1 MNLKAKRLKELM
13 RLFLETA
20 RTEGIGSTLKRT
32 RSFIQ
37 RRSGRK
43 KGRFLPPAD
52 ELAKQAG
59 YVPENGR
66 IISVVTALYNTD
78 RKYLEEFIDSFTKQ
92 SCSYRQLILAD
103 ASDTDHR
110 YVGEFALEKSLD
122 DSRIKYIK
130 LSENLGIS
138 GNTNI
143 AVSHADGE
151 YIAFADHDDILSPDA
166 IYQLHRAVDETGADI
181 VYSDEALFDSDYTD
195 PTVGHF
201 KPDFSYYYLTN
212 CNYICHL
219 TCMRKELFEQLGG
232 LDSARD
238 GAQDHDLLL
247 RATEIEGIR
256 IHHIPRVLYY
266 WRVHSRSTSRG
277 VEAKPYVTKNA
288 IDMLDRHLARIKV
301 EGKAREGKFPSTY
314 KIDYR
319 VKDEPLVSIIIP
331 NKDQAEMLTR
341 CIDSIYSKTEYT
353 NFEVLIV
360 ENNSTGREIFET
372 YDRLE
377 KEHDGLRVLRWE
389 KPFNFSR
396 INNFAAA
403 QAKGDLFLLLNNDI
417 EIINGQWLTEMVS
430 LCLQK
435 DVGIVGAMLYYPN
448 DTIQHAGVIT
458 GLGGY
463 AGHSHKY
470 HPRGRSG
477 YMFRLSCVQD
487 LSCVTAACML
497 VRKDVYEKAH
507 GLDEDFTVAFNDV
520 DFCLRVR
527 NMGYHILWTPY
538 AECYHYESISRGSD
552 TSGAKKERFE
562 GERKRLKDRFG
573 DSLTSDPF
581 YNPNLTLDMEDF
593 SESRVLPRYRS

>member
-1 MNLKAKRLKELM
+1 MKELAQ
-13 RLFLETA
+13 LFLETA
-20 RTEGIGSTLKRT
+20 KTEGLGSTIKRT
-32 RSFIQ
+32 KSFLQ

-52 ELAKQAG
+52 ELARQAD
-59 YVPENGR
+59 YVPKNGR
-66 IISVVTALYNTD
+66 VISVVTALFNTD
-78 RKYLEEFIDSFTKQ
+78 KAYLEEFLDSFTRQ
-92 SCSYRQLILAD
+92 SCRYRQLVLAD
-103 ASDTDHR
+103 ASDGEHE
-110 YVGEFALEKSLD
+110 YVGETARRLSEKD
-122 DSRIKYIK
+122 DRIKYVK
-130 LSENLGIS
+130 LEENLGIS
-138 GNTNI
+138 DNTNI
-143 AVSHADGE
+143 AASHADGE

-166 IYQLHRAVDETGADI
+166 IYQLHRAIDEKDCDI
-181 VYSDEALFDSDYTD
+181 VYSDEALFEKDYTD

-219 TCMRKELFEQLGG
+219 TCMRKALFEQLGG
-232 LDSARD
+232 LDRARD
-238 GAQDHDLLL
+238 GAQDHDLLI

-266 WRVHSRSTSRG
+266 WRVHARSTSRG

-288 IDMLDRHLARIKV
+288 IDMLDRHLNRIGVK
-301 EGKAREGKFPSTY
+301 GKAREGKFPSTY

-319 VKDEPLVSIIIP
+319 VTGEAMVSIIIP

-341 CIDSIYSKTEYT
+341 CIDSIYGKTAYR

-360 ENNSTGREIFET
+360 ENNSTSREIFET
-372 YDRLE
+372 YERLE
-377 KEHDGLRVLRWE
+377 SEHENLHVLKWE
-389 KPFNFSR
+389 RPFNYSR
-396 INNFAAA
+396 INNFAARH
-403 QAKGDLFLLLNNDI
+403 AKGDMLLLLNNDI
-417 EIINGQWLTEMVS
+417 EIINEDWLTEMVS
-430 LCLQK
+430 LCRQK
-435 DVGIVGAMLYYPN
+435 EVGIVGAMLYYPN

-497 VRKDVYEKAH
+497 VRKEVYEAAN

-527 NMGYHILWTPY
+527 DMGWHVLWTPY

-552 TSGAKKERFE
+552 TSGEKKERFE

-573 DSLTSDPF
+573 DALTNDPF

>member
-13 RLFLETA
+13 RLFFETVK
-20 RTEGIGSTLKRT
+20 TEGIGNTVKRT

-52 ELAKQAG
+52 ELARQRS

-66 IISVVTALYNTD
+66 TISVVTALFNTD
-78 RKYLEEFIDSFTKQ
+78 RKYLEEFIDSFTAQ
-92 SCSYRQLILAD
+92 SCSYRQLVLAD
-103 ASDTDHR
+103 ASDPEHQ
-110 YVGEFALEKSLD
+110 YVGEFAKEKALRED
-122 DSRIKYIK
+122 RIKYVK
-130 LSENLGIS
+130 LEGNLGIS

-143 AVSHADGE
+143 AAGHADGE

-166 IYQLHRAVDETGADI
+166 IYQLHRALDDTGADI
-181 VYSDEALFDSDYTD
+181 VYSDEALFENDYTN

-219 TCMRKELFEQLGG
+219 TCMKKELFEQLGG
-232 LDSARD
+232 LDRARD

-247 RATEIEGIR
+247 RATEVEGIR

-319 VKDEPLVSIIIP
+319 VKNEPLVSIMIP

-360 ENNSTGREIFET
+360 ENNSTSREIFET

-377 KEHDGLRVLRWE
+377 KEHGNLRVLRWE

-403 QAKGDLFLLLNNDI
+403 QAEGDMFLLLNNDI

-430 LCLQK
+430 LCRQK

-507 GLDEDFTVAFNDV
+507 GLDEEFTVAFNDV

-573 DSLTSDPF
+573 DSLTADPF